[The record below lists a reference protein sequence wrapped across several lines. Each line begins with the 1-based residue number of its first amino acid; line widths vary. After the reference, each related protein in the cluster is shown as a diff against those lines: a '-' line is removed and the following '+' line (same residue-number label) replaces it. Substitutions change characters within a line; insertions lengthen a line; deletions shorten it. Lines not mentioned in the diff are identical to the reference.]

1 MKEQTA
7 TNPHS
12 EWTPGMFAD
21 VYWRGSVIAVVGK
34 SHVCLVSEHGRPTDD
49 DVTSARQAF
58 NMESAT
64 ETNGARSR
72 HLWL

>member
-34 SHVCLVSEHGRPTDD
+34 SHVCLVSEHGLT
-49 DVTSARQAF
+49 VAAV
-58 NMESAT
+58 A
-64 ETNGARSR
+64 GAQM
-72 HLWL
+72 HGAA